1 MNIFKI
7 DLSFL
12 VKQVQLILVM
22 LFLNQGSSA
31 QCKTYKISIK
41 GDTINCTT
49 FSGKKKGKWL
59 ERTENLRGN
68 PGREEEGLYI
78 NNLREGTWRTYS
90 LQGDPMAVENY
101 RWGLLNGISQYY
113 TLEGLEH
120 EESWKALDPGKPY
133 DTIDVPDLYQ
143 PDVYK
148 KVGVKNEGNAIK
160 QGKWT
165 YYDPKT
171 GYILKTE
178 NYVQDSL
185 QNPLSI
191 FGMRQKAKLPLSDSA
206 KRKALAD
213 KNKPFEI
220 LQYEKK
226 NAGKKKVRVIDGSTG
241 Y

>member
-1 MNIFKI
+1 M
-7 DLSFL
+7 
-12 VKQVQLILVM
+12 KQPRNVFFQPIYIVAYLIVGM
-22 LFLNQGSSA
+22 LFISQSA
-31 QCKTYKISIK
+31 FGQCKTYKISVK

-49 FSGKKKGKWL
+49 FQGKKKGKWL

-78 NNLREGTWRTYS
+78 NNMREGTWRTYS
-90 LQGDPMAVENY
+90 LKGDPISVENY
-101 RWGLLNGISQYY
+101 RWGLLNGQSQYY

-133 DTIDVPDLYQ
+133 DTIDVPDLIQ

-148 KVGVKNEGNAIK
+148 KVIVKNEGNAIK

-171 GYILKTE
+171 GFILKTE
-178 NYVQDSL
+178 TYVQDSL
-185 QNPLSI
+185 QNPLAI
-191 FGMRQKAKLPLSDSA
+191 FGMKQKAKQPLSDSA
-206 KRKALAD
+206 KRKALAT
-213 KNKPFEI
+213 KPFEI
-220 LQYEKK
+220 QEYEKK
-226 NAGKKKVRVIDGSTG
+226 NAGKKKVKVIDGSAG